1 MCLSGFCS
9 DREER
14 SFQPL
19 QTCSCAKSQPRFG
32 ECGWPMH
39 AHNQNKDGSDRKVHK
54 EWERH
59 KKELVWRPH
68 DVCRSVAID
77 SLESCWPLCSMCLT
91 IRRPCAGI
99 LCGHNFMAECCHSQS
114 LPLCYNTVDC
124 RIFSSEEILTM
135 DLLQRWR
142 PIMESHWNS
151 KSCWEQAILS

>member
-39 AHNQNKDGSDRKVHK
+39 AHNQNKEGSDRKVHK

-91 IRRPCAGI
+91 IRRPCTGI
-99 LCGHNFMAECCHSQS
+99 LCGPNLFHFVIIQLTVEYLVARKFQQWTCCRGGVLSWNHTGIQRAAE
-114 LPLCYNTVDC
+114 
-124 RIFSSEEILTM
+124 
-135 DLLQRWR
+135 
-142 PIMESHWNS
+142 S
-151 KSCWEQAILS
+151 KPFFHKCL